1 MQQQVST
8 SQDTS
13 STNHMSS
20 SWLASK
26 ILRNSEVTLPPQN
39 TENGM
44 NRLGIIANDHDN
56 LDVSPNGDICL
67 FHSPSS
73 FTPKL
78 TVEEMERA
86 FQLIAEIGRVYSEG
100 GSVYAQAMLN
110 NSQTINEQY
119 ADMDTLDDDVQQ
131 YFVNASQRARD
142 RIARIQFNWYQF
154 EEMPKSVVGLTYRNL
169 QHVDIRQNGTLYK
182 TYVTLHVLSEL
193 KSLV

>member
-1 MQQQVST
+1 
-8 SQDTS
+8 
-13 STNHMSS
+13 
-20 SWLASK
+20 
-26 ILRNSEVTLPPQN
+26 
-39 TENGM
+39 M

-154 EEMPKSVVGLTYRNL
+154 EEMPRSVVGLTYRNL